1 MRMGWGKWKTS
12 ASLLAGLALAACA
25 STPAEPAVQPLE
37 LCQQM
42 SAGDTSMAERLA
54 WDGADLGDFCA
65 CFVTI
70 EAGLDE
76 ETRLQTFALM
86 RKVIEMREGTGR
98 STEDVAELLEDDR
111 DGSLY
116 GIPEEALKQGAQ
128 PIEDSLSRARHDP
141 ASCRAS

>member
-1 MRMGWGKWKTS
+1 MGWGKWKTS

-25 STPAEPAVQPLE
+25 STPAEEPAVQPLE

-42 SAGDTSMAERLA
+42 SAGDTGMAERLA
-54 WDGADLGDFCA
+54 WDGADLDDFCA

-98 STEDVAELLEDDR
+98 TSEDVAELLEDDR

-116 GIPEEALKQGAQ
+116 GFPEEALKQGAQ
-128 PIEDSLSRARHDP
+128 PIEDSLTRARRNP
-141 ASCRAS
+141 QSCRAS